1 MSNNV
6 KEVNE
11 IEFNELL
18 KGSMPVVC
26 DFFANW
32 CGPCKMLAPVLDAVA
47 EELKDKAVFVKVNVD
62 DNESLAVKYRIS
74 SIPCVKIFVGGEEK
88 AQNLGFVPKQMLQ
101 AFIEGNL

>member
-1 MSNNV
+1 MLQNV

-62 DNESLAVKYRIS
+62 DNENLAVKYRIS
-74 SIPCVKIFVGGEEK
+74 SIPCVKIFAGGEEK
-88 AQNLGFVPKQMLQ
+88 AQNLGFVPKQMMQ
-101 AFIEGNL
+101 SFIEGNL